1 MSNPSPDFK
10 IYETALR
17 IGGMA
22 AREAGAYILSESGSV
37 SSDEITDK
45 GTHDLVSRV
54 DHEAQRLITARI
66 AEAFPRHHI
75 LAEED
80 QTDGTATTNTVVPDR
95 GYTWIIDPLDGTTN
109 FLHGVPPWSVSIALA
124 YHGEPQMGIV
134 FDVTRNELFTAAEG
148 MGAFVNGQP
157 CKVSSAAHLNESLV
171 STGFPY
177 REFDHVEAYLSAL
190 GHFMKETRGVRRPG
204 CASIDLAWVAAGR
217 FDGFFESGLHPWDVA
232 AGMVL
237 VREAGGRLS
246 NYEGGDDLTPLGEQ
260 IIASNGPI
268 HDHMVHILQPVR
280 NVLNPA

>member
-1 MSNPSPDFK
+1 MSIPSPDFK

-17 IGGMA
+17 VGGLA
-22 AREAGAYILSESGSV
+22 AREAGAYILSESGAV
-37 SSDEITDK
+37 SSDDIFVK

-54 DHEAQRLITARI
+54 DHEAQRIITAHI

-75 LAEED
+75 LAEEGD
-80 QTDGTATTNTVVPDR
+80 DNVHIPGK

-109 FLHGVPPWSVSIALA
+109 FLHGVPPWAVSIALA
-124 YHGEPQMGIV
+124 YQGEPQMGIV

-157 CKVSSAAHLNESLV
+157 CRVSDSSHLNDSLL

-177 REFDHVEAYLSAL
+177 RDFEHMDAYLSAL

-246 NYEGGDDLTPLGEQ
+246 NYEGGGDLTPLGGQ
-260 IIASNGPI
+260 IIASNGHI
-268 HDHMVHILQPVR
+268 HDHMAHILQPVR

>member
-1 MSNPSPDFK
+1 MSIPSPDFK

-17 IGGMA
+17 VGGVA

-37 SSDEITDK
+37 SSEDIADK

-66 AEAFPRHHI
+66 AEAFPKHHI
-75 LAEED
+75 LAEEG
-80 QTDGTATTNTVVPDR
+80 DGKVHVPEK

-109 FLHGVPPWSVSIALA
+109 FLHGVPPWSVSIGLA
-124 YHGEPQMGIV
+124 YQGQPQMGIV

-157 CKVSSAAHLNESLV
+157 CTVSRSSHLNDSLLT
-171 STGFPY
+171 TGFPY
-177 REFDHVEAYLSAL
+177 RDFDHVEAYLSAL

-246 NYEGGDDLTPLGEQ
+246 NYEGEDDLTPLGGQ
-260 IIASNGPI
+260 IIASNGLI
-268 HDHMVHILQPVR
+268 HDHIVHILQPVR

>member
-17 IGGMA
+17 VGGLA

-37 SSDEITDK
+37 ASEDIADK

-54 DHEAQRLITARI
+54 DHEAQRIITARI
-66 AEAFPRHHI
+66 ADAFPGHHI
-75 LAEED
+75 LAEEND
-80 QTDGTATTNTVVPDR
+80 TNGTSATHIAVPDK

-124 YHGEPQMGIV
+124 YQGEPQMGIV
-134 FDVTRNELFTAAEG
+134 FDMTRNELFTAAEG
-148 MGAFVNGQP
+148 MGAFMNGQP
-157 CKVSSAAHLNESLV
+157 CTVSSSPHLNDSLLT
-171 STGFPY
+171 TGFPY
-177 REFDHVEAYLSAL
+177 RDFDHMDAYLSAL

-246 NYEGGDDLTPLGEQ
+246 NYEGEPDLAPLGAQ
-260 IIASNGPI
+260 IIASNGHI
-268 HDHMVHILQPVR
+268 HDHMVHVLQPVR
-280 NVLNPA
+280 NVLDEH